1 MALFNTYDLPFTKY
15 EYTQAPISSY
25 NLPVLN
31 KIPNIPT
38 VTYSSVQETPKSNS
52 KWYENVSVINSSE
65 TDNTPYTG
73 SNQMVKFF
81 INKGLTKDQAKGIV
95 GNLLHESG
103 GRSDIL
109 EGGKRGELTV
119 GSGKGYGL
127 AQWTDKSRQQGL
139 ADFAKSRGTKTSDV
153 NTQLEYIW
161 KELNEKESKALSA
174 LRKTTNVKDATEVFM
189 NLYERPGVKA
199 LQSRLKHAIKA

>member
-15 EYTQAPISSY
+15 EYIQAPISSY
-25 NLPVLN
+25 NLPTLN
-31 KIPNIPT
+31 KTPNIPT
-38 VTYSSVQETPKSNS
+38 VIYSSVQETPKSNS
-52 KWYENVSVINSSE
+52 KWYENISVINPSYS
-65 TDNTPYTG
+65 DNTPYTG

-127 AQWTDKSRQQGL
+127 AQWTDRGRQQGL
-139 ADFAKSRGTKTSDV
+139 ANFAKSRGTKTSDV

-161 KELNEKESKALSA
+161 HELNTTESKALA
-174 LRKTTNVKDATEVFM
+174 ELKKTNNVKDATSAIM
-189 NLYERPGVKA
+189 NYYERPGVKA
-199 LQSRLKHAIKA
+199 LQSRLKYAIKA

>member
-25 NLPVLN
+25 NLPTLN
-31 KIPNIPT
+31 KTPNIPT
-38 VTYSSVQETPKSNS
+38 VIYSSITPKSNS

-127 AQWTDKSRQQGL
+127 AQWTDRGRQQGL
-139 ADFAKSRGTKTSDV
+139 ANFAKSRGTKTSDI

-161 KELNEKESKALSA
+161 HELNTTESKALA
-174 LRKTTNVKDATEVFM
+174 ELKKTNNVKDATSAIM
-189 NLYERPGVKA
+189 NYYERPGVKD

>member
-1 MALFNTYDLPFTKY
+1 
-15 EYTQAPISSY
+15 
-25 NLPVLN
+25 
-31 KIPNIPT
+31 
-38 VTYSSVQETPKSNS
+38 
-52 KWYENVSVINSSE
+52 
-65 TDNTPYTG
+65 
-73 SNQMVKFF
+73 MVKFF

-95 GNLLHESG
+95 GNILHESG

-139 ADFAKSRGTKTSDV
+139 ANFAKSRGTKTSDI

-161 KELNEKESKALSA
+161 HELNTTESKALA
-174 LRKTTNVKDATEVFM
+174 ELKKTNNVKDATSAIM
-189 NLYERPGVKA
+189 NYYERPGVKA
-199 LQSRLKHAIKA
+199 LQSRLELAIKA